1 MNKKQILGGV
11 LLLGG
16 GILVA
21 ILGQSVSK
29 KELSPQVVS
38 PSGIISSSEQNQIP
52 ESEQVKPIELQELKA
67 DDTTVQQQ
75 LNEQNAVRA
84 QQQADEATRQQQAI
98 QQQQQAEQLQTR
110 QTEVEAQQKLAY
122 EEITPEQDAAMQRQA
137 LAEQRR
143 AEQEERK
150 RQQAQEAKR
159 KAEQEQAKQRQQAE
173 QERKREQEQ
182 AKRNA
187 EQEERKRLQQE
198 EAKKR
203 KAEQERKREQ
213 EQAKRKAE
221 ADKKKS
227 NTDKRQWMV
236 QISLA
241 KDSAS
246 ANKQIAQL
254 RANGYRVTTSPTSK
268 GLRIMVGPHKDKA
281 SAEETRQKIVSN
293 ANLNMKSAWVHGWVP
308 LKDR

>member
-29 KELSPQVVS
+29 KELSPQAVS

-52 ESEQVKPIELQELKA
+52 ESEQVKPVELQELKA

-75 LNEQNAVRA
+75 LNEQNMARV
-84 QQQADEATRQQQAI
+84 QQQADEFARQQQAI

-110 QTEVEAQQKLAY
+110 QTEVEAQQKQVY
-122 EEITPEQDAAMQRQA
+122 EEITPEQDAAIQRQA

-143 AEQEERK
+143 AEQTEIK

-159 KAEQEQAKQRQQAE
+159 KAEQEQAKQRQAE

-182 AKRNA
+182 VKRNT

-198 EAKKR
+198 EARKR

-241 KDSAS
+241 KDTAS

-281 SAEETRQKIVSN
+281 SAEATRQKIISN

>member
-1 MNKKQILGGV
+1 MNNKQILGGI

-52 ESEQVKPIELQELKA
+52 ESEQVKPVELQELKA

-75 LNEQNAVRA
+75 LNEQNVARV
-84 QQQADEATRQQQAI
+84 QQQADEFARQQQAI

-110 QTEVEAQQKLAY
+110 QTEVEAQQKQAY

-137 LAEQRR
+137 LAEQRK
-143 AEQEERK
+143 AEQAEIK

-159 KAEQEQAKQRQQAE
+159 KAEQEQAKQRQAD

-182 AKRNA
+182 VKRNA

-246 ANKQIAQL
+246 ANKQIVQL

-281 SAEETRQKIVSN
+281 SAEATRQKIISN

>member
-29 KELSPQVVS
+29 KELSPQAVS

-52 ESEQVKPIELQELKA
+52 ESEQVKPVELQELKA

-75 LNEQNAVRA
+75 LNEQNMARV
-84 QQQADEATRQQQAI
+84 QQQADEFARQQQAI

-110 QTEVEAQQKLAY
+110 QTEVEAQQKQAY

-143 AEQEERK
+143 AEQTEIK

-159 KAEQEQAKQRQQAE
+159 KAEQEQAKQRQAE

-182 AKRNA
+182 VKRNT

-198 EAKKR
+198 EARKR

-241 KDSAS
+241 KDTAS

-281 SAEETRQKIVSN
+281 SAEATRQKIISN